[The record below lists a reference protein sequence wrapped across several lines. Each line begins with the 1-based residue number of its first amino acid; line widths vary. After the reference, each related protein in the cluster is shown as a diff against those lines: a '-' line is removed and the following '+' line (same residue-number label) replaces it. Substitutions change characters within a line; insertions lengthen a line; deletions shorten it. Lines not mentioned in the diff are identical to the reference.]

1 MTDAPAPTAPE
12 TPDAPVAEAAPAD
25 PTMGGQIPE
34 DLVPTPLTDAEKAA
48 IEDHLAKLGI
58 QSFDFP
64 GGPAKFLAYV
74 QETLGDA
81 RCAQVDRL
89 RTQRGNE
96 SAARYAD
103 DIAFYEL
110 FSDPDTA
117 RALQSTRYDYFR
129 QTGPR
134 VMRYLPDNGRYV
146 DLGCNT
152 GVLTTFYAA
161 QRPAAQFLGVDRVP
175 APLKVA
181 RKDASALGLQNVK
194 FDVADALRV
203 IPGRNLDGVISTTA
217 FWRKVEFAPR
227 DLQRY
232 EAADTPGKVALLQA
246 SPAMRFNATVVQQ
259 IQKALRPGG

>member
-1 MTDAPAPTAPE
+1 
-12 TPDAPVAEAAPAD
+12 
-25 PTMGGQIPE
+25 
-34 DLVPTPLTDAEKAA
+34 
-48 IEDHLAKLGI
+48 
-58 QSFDFP
+58 
-64 GGPAKFLAYV
+64 
-74 QETLGDA
+74 
-81 RCAQVDRL
+81 
-89 RTQRGNE
+89 
-96 SAARYAD
+96 
-103 DIAFYEL
+103 
-110 FSDPDTA
+110 
-117 RALQSTRYDYFR
+117 
-129 QTGPR
+129 

-259 IQKALRPGG
+259 IQKALRPGGQLIIMERLADKLNAEALRYLQRAAGFEERGFESVIVRDEGKEIAHGLLVLERGAE